1 VVSLAKTWLII
12 ALIVVLG
19 AGIGGGIGIG
29 SAIWGGGGA
38 GPTTPPTP
46 TTALTVVKGNET
58 EELTLEDIEAMPSY
72 EGWHGRL
79 TSVGEVEGPYQYKGA
94 LLEDLCDLVG
104 GIDST
109 DSVRVEA
116 ADGYGM
122 TFSYNQTRGGDFV
135 MYDPDTK
142 AEIGVSSVGE
152 LTLILAYEEG
162 GSPLPEQYG
171 GPLRLC
177 MVDSDDQ
184 LVDGHWSVKWVARIE
199 VQAAE
204 AEWTL
209 HLEGAMSEDIDSATF
224 DAGAAPGC
232 HGITWTDAD
241 TNEWTGI
248 PLWFLVGRV
257 DDETSHLDDAF
268 NDDLADSG
276 AYVVRVIAADG
287 FYCDFNSTFVAGN
300 DNIIVAYR
308 MNDEPLPEDNYP
320 LKLVGSALTS
330 GKQRVSQIDSIE
342 LVWTLHL
349 EGALSDDVN
358 QTEFEA
364 MAATQGVTYTSIEGD
379 DWSGIP
385 LWALVG
391 LVDDGDPG
399 TFNDAL
405 ANSGAYQ
412 VKVIACDGFSYT
424 FVDSSVIAGND
435 DIVIANMVNDEISE
449 NSWPLRLVGDGFPTS
464 KWVRMVVEIQVIFP

>member
-1 VVSLAKTWLII
+1 VVSLAKTWLIV
-12 ALIVVLG
+12 ALVVVLG
-19 AGIGGGIGIG
+19 VGIGAGIGIG
-29 SAIWGGGGA
+29 SAIWGGGA
-38 GPTTPPTP
+38 EAPTTPPTT
-46 TTALTVVKGNET
+46 TTALTLVKGNET
-58 EELTLEDIEAMPSY
+58 LNLTLEDIEAMPSY
-72 EGWHGRL
+72 EGWGGRL
-79 TSVGEVEGPYQYKGA
+79 TSSLAVEGPYEYKGA
-94 LLEDLCDLVG
+94 FLDDLCDLVG
-104 GIDST
+104 GINPT

-135 MYDPDTK
+135 MYDPGTK

-152 LTLILAYEEG
+152 LTVILAYDEG
-162 GSPLPEQYG
+162 GSPLAQQYG

-177 MVDSDDQ
+177 IVDSNDQ
-184 LVDGHWSVKWVARIE
+184 LVDGHWMVKWVARIE
-199 VQAAE
+199 VQAAQ

-209 HLEGAMSEDIDSATF
+209 HLEGAMSEDMDSATF

-232 HGITWTDAD
+232 HGITWTDGD
-241 TNEWTGI
+241 SNEWTGV
-248 PLWFLVGRV
+248 PLWLLVGRV
-257 DDETSHLDDAF
+257 DDDTSHLTGAF

-276 AYVVRVIAADG
+276 AYVVRVTAADG
-287 FYCDFNSTFVAGN
+287 FYYDFDSTFVAGN
-300 DNIIVAYR
+300 DDIIVAYM
-308 MNDEPLPEDNYP
+308 MNDEPLPEEYYP

-330 GKQRVSQIDSIE
+330 GKQKVSQIDSIE

-364 MAATQGVTYTSIEGD
+364 MAATQGVTYTSTELD

-391 LVDDGDPG
+391 LVDDQDPG

-412 VKVIACDGFSYT
+412 VKVIACDNFSYK
-424 FVDSSVIAGND
+424 FDDSSAIAGND
-435 DIVIANMVNDEISE
+435 NIIIANLVNGEIPE
-449 NSWPLRLVGDGFPTS
+449 DSWPLRLVGDGFPTS
-464 KWVRMVVEIQVIFP
+464 KWVRMVVEIQVIFL